1 MGVSQCFP
9 VCIEISRISDE
20 GNLRKRYNL
29 KITSGRYKK
38 PFASASL
45 NQISPKEPFWNLCS
59 ILGVFTINFI
69 PSHLHLLSPMPLSD
83 LKILDLSRVLAGP
96 YCTMLLADFGAEVWK
111 IEQPET
117 GDITRSWSPPSASGE
132 SAYYLSVNRNKKS
145 FTADLKSESGRNF
158 VKNLALQADVLV
170 ENFLPDTLKSFG
182 LDYETLSI
190 LNPQLIYCSITGYGQ
205 TGPYAHKSG
214 FDFMIQA
221 EGGLMSI
228 GGEPDGNPMKTGVAI
243 ADITAGIYASHAIL
257 AALHHR
263 NKTGEGQYID
273 VALFDAQLGWLAN
286 VAQSY
291 LVSGKAPQR
300 YGNAHPNIVPYQ
312 LFETK
317 DGHLA
322 LAIGTEKQFKAF
334 CQATNPAWWN
344 DDFNSNEKRVQ
355 NRNLLIPQIQHLLKE
370 KSTSDWVDLFEKIQ
384 VPAAPVN
391 SIPQALHHPQALHRG
406 MVQTVQHPTIGDLK
420 VLGTVA
426 KLSKTPAKINTPP
439 PLLGEHNA

>member
-1 MGVSQCFP
+1 
-9 VCIEISRISDE
+9 
-20 GNLRKRYNL
+20 
-29 KITSGRYKK
+29 
-38 PFASASL
+38 
-45 NQISPKEPFWNLCS
+45 
-59 ILGVFTINFI
+59 
-69 PSHLHLLSPMPLSD
+69 
-83 LKILDLSRVLAGP
+83 
-96 YCTMLLADFGAEVWK
+96 MLLGDFGAEVWK

-117 GDITRSWSPPSASGE
+117 GDITRSWSPPSANGE
-132 SAYYLSVNRNKKS
+132 SAYYLAVNRNKKS
-145 FTADLKSESGRNF
+145 FTADLKSESGRAF

-182 LDYETLSI
+182 LDYETLSA
-190 LNPQLIYCSITGYGQ
+190 LNPRLIYCSITGYGQ
-205 TGPYAHKSG
+205 TGDYRHKSG

-243 ADITAGIYASHAIL
+243 ADITAGMYASHAIL

-263 NKTGEGQYID
+263 SKTGEGQYID

-291 LVSGKAPQR
+291 LVSGNEPQR

-312 LFETK
+312 LFATT
-317 DGHLA
+317 DGYLA

-334 CQATNPAWWN
+334 CQATNPQLWN

-355 NRNLLIPQIQHLLKE
+355 NRTLLIPQIENIIQQ
-370 KSTSDWVDLFEKIQ
+370 KSTSEWVNLLEEIQ

-391 SIPQALHHPQALHRG
+391 SIPEALNHPQAIHRE
-406 MVQTVQHPTIGDLK
+406 MVQTIQHPTIGDLK

-426 KLSKTPAKINTPP
+426 KLSKTPAKIRSHP
-439 PLLGEHNA
+439 PLLGEHDPS